1 MLIAE
6 ATVAS
11 KWDVSVRKNAQALG
25 CSEFNPSSL
34 YENFGFKPLMQ
45 HQHFSASLESLP
57 KAFAM
62 FPTATLLHEQ
72 QHGRRGLRGAAGL
85 SSALISAQHSTFSFE
100 DVLKNSSR
108 ELMCNSV
115 LGQQTT
121 DVGKVLLGEFCPMRT
136 LPTSVLPSSSRSF
149 CRCLEK
155 VSIDFLLEHKHLGEE
170 YLQPLSKMIE
180 EGGAD
185 VGKEDLAH
193 IGPTFFLEHFVGV

>member
-1 MLIAE
+1 MSIDFLLE
-6 ATVAS
+6 HKHLCEEYLQPLS
-11 KWDVSVRKNAQALG
+11 KMIEEG
-25 CSEFNPSSL
+25 
-34 YENFGFKPLMQ
+34 
-45 HQHFSASLESLP
+45 
-57 KAFAM
+57 
-62 FPTATLLHEQ
+62 
-72 QHGRRGLRGAAGL
+72 GA
-85 SSALISAQHSTFSFE
+85 
-100 DVLKNSSR
+100 
-108 ELMCNSV
+108 
-115 LGQQTT
+115 

-193 IGPTFFLEHFVGV
+193 IGPTFFL